1 MEQPCDREDASQRP
15 KILGTGDPQTT
26 TSALQGPFR
35 HAKVGGQVR
44 DSVWFDSAPKEET
57 ENGRGGSGGP
67 FFGAG
72 EQSMDPFGVD
82 VLEDGELQRADVTGV
97 TLLHAGYRPR
107 RFVGR

>member
-15 KILGTGDPQTT
+15 KILGTGDPQTMT
-26 TSALQGPFR
+26 PALQGPFR

-44 DSVWFDSAPKEET
+44 DSAWFDSAPKKGT

-72 EQSMDPFGVD
+72 EQSMDPFSVD
-82 VLEDGELQRADVTGV
+82 VLEDGEFQGTDVADV
-97 TLLHAGYRPR
+97 TLLHAGYRHR
-107 RFVGR
+107 HFVGR